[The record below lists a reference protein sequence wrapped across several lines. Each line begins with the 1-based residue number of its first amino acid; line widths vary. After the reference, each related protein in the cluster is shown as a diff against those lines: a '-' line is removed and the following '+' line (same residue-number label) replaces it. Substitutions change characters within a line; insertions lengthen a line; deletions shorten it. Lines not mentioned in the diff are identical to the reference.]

1 MKALFVFAIAV
12 LAATSVAQAQ
22 APTQNPAQKQA
33 QKQAQKPAA
42 KAEPVAQ
49 PLTAFCQMDSR
60 RVGDKVTWCDGGRLL
75 QCNAASG
82 TWTNTGKVC

>member
-1 MKALFVFAIAV
+1 MKTLIAFAL
-12 LAATSVAQAQ
+12 LAAATLAHAQV
-22 APTQNPAQKQA
+22 PAQTPP
-33 QKQAQKPAA
+33 QKAAPKAAA
-42 KAEPVAQ
+42 KAAPGSAPVQ